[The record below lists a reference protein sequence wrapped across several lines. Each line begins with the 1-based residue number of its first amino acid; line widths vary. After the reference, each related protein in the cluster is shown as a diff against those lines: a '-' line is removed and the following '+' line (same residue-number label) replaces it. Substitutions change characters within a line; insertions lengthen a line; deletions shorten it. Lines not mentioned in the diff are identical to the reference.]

1 MAETLLGRRG
11 AGRDTRIGV
20 QREVPRGYMAL
31 ASHSGSCK
39 HGCGDQ
45 CSRQKFEL
53 GHSISPLGLRVW
65 LPASPVGLASHR
77 ADEMASLFRINQETG
92 QAIGLFRRTSLAG
105 KGISVEGLTFT

>member
-31 ASHSGSCK
+31 ASHRGSCK

-92 QAIGLFRRTSLAG
+92 QAIGLFRRTSLAV
-105 KGISVEGLTFT
+105 IATSIDDLTFT